1 MRVERVAVAAG
12 PTEQLLLLLPP
23 LLTVLKVNQCVVIV
37 VVVQAGIELRAA
49 LSLPRQSSPSLPLSL
64 SPPLQISEVLSHNIP
79 HNLLTRHAYKTRVR
93 IYDLTR
99 N

>member
-12 PTEQLLLLLPP
+12 PTEQLLLPP

-49 LSLPRQSSPSLPLSL
+49 LSLPRQSCLCPSPSLPLFKSL
-64 SPPLQISEVLSHNIP
+64 
-79 HNLLTRHAYKTRVR
+79 RFYR
-93 IYDLTR
+93 ITFHIIC
-99 N
+99 